1 MTGFIQSIIKN
12 PSRSIRLVNKAAA
25 TAIDQNELLAYDSGL
40 AVPATAATV
49 SSGVIGVATR
59 DIAAAEGLT
68 QVEVIEIF
76 DNDVFVV
83 DSTNASDAD
92 HNGQRMVLTDSI
104 HVNNTG
110 TTNADGIVEQVD
122 VYGATTDKKILVK
135 FVK

>member
-40 AVPATAATV
+40 AVPATATTV
-49 SSGVIGVATR
+49 SSEVIGVATR

-83 DSTNASDAD
+83 DSTNASNAA
-92 HNGQRMVLTDSI
+92 HNGQPDGFNRFYPMLITPEQLMLMV
-104 HVNNTG
+104 
-110 TTNADGIVEQVD
+110 
-122 VYGATTDKKILVK
+122 
-135 FVK
+135 